1 MRNNEGGLCV
11 FQYSVE
17 SNDERH
23 DIKVVNDNTAV
34 LANLTLEDT
43 YYLTCTCRLGNHYDP
58 GRFRLGRIF
67 CTRVDTL
74 KNEDARITIS
84 IQYLD
89 LVVTDK

>member
-1 MRNNEGGLCV
+1 MKNNEDGLCV
-11 FQYSVE
+11 FEYSVA

-23 DIKVVNDNTAV
+23 DVEVVNNIMKV
-34 LANLTLEDT
+34 WVNLKLVDT
-43 YYLTCTCRLGNHYDP
+43 YYLACTCRLGNHYDP